1 MDGDGIEGTLK
12 ALTMYNIMC
21 RFRSGLLVVGR
32 GAHRDIVTSKN
43 LRGEKNENYFKGG

>member
-1 MDGDGIEGTLK
+1 MDGDGIEGTLT

-21 RFRSGLLVVGR
+21 RFCSGLLVVGH
-32 GAHRDIVTSKN
+32 GAHLVTSKN